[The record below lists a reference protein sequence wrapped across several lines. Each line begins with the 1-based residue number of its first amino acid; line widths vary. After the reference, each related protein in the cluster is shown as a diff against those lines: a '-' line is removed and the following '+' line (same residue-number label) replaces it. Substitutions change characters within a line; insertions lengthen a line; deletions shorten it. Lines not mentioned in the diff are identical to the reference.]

1 MYYFEEDYLAPTS
14 EVLYEAYGPSS
25 VDNFPYSEKDGQDDC
40 VRDELELATGCRP
53 FIDGPYCFLEE
64 AA

>member
-1 MYYFEEDYLAPTS
+1 MFHYEEDYLAPSS
-14 EVLYEAYGPSS
+14 EVLYEAYGPSA

-40 VRDELELATGCRP
+40 VRDELELATGIRT
-53 FIDGPYCFLEE
+53 FIDGPYCFLAE